1 MVNRSIFR
9 RHSGFTLLE
18 IIVTLVVISIAAT
31 TLMSVF
37 SSTVRTSADPMIQQQ
52 AVSIA
57 EAYMEEILL
66 KDFAVGPGSTRATF
80 DDVLDYDGLLN
91 AGARDQNNNLIAGLG
106 AYTVSVSVAGNSL
119 NGIAVADSMR
129 IDITVAHTA
138 MAGNL
143 LLSGYRTNY

>member
-1 MVNRSIFR
+1 MSRPPNSKR
-9 RHSGFTLLE
+9 SGFTLLE
-18 IIVTLVVISIAAT
+18 IIVTLVVVSIAAT
-31 TLMSVF
+31 ALMSVF

-80 DDVLDYDGLLN
+80 DDVLDYNGLTDV
-91 AGARDQNNNLIAGLG
+91 GARDQNDNAIAGLG
-106 AYTVSVSVAGNSL
+106 AYTVAVAVAGGSL
-119 NGIAVADSMR
+119 NGIVPGDSLR
-129 IDITVAHTA
+129 IDITVSHALMT
-138 MAGNL
+138 GNL

>member
-1 MVNRSIFR
+1 
-9 RHSGFTLLE
+9 
-18 IIVTLVVISIAAT
+18 
-31 TLMSVF
+31 MSVF

-66 KDFAVGPGSTRATF
+66 KDFVIGPGATRATF
-80 DDVLDYDGLLN
+80 DDVQDYNGLVDV
-91 AGARDQNNNLIAGLG
+91 GARDQNDNAIAGLG
-106 AYTVSVSVAGNSL
+106 AYTIAVSVAGNSL

-129 IDITVAHTA
+129 IDITVSHAA